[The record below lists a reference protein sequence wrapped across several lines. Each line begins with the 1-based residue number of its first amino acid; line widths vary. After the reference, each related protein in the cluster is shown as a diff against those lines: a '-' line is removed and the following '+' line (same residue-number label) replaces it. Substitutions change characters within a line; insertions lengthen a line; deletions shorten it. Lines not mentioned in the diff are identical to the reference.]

1 MHSLRADKKTDKSSS
16 RATSPPRQAIS
27 LANADSAPLPAGFQF
42 SSSPTTSAMY
52 AGPPLDLLERELTKS
67 QVSMVGCDLGLL
79 HFGQCSCDIWLLL
92 GRGLAALCMVASR
105 PSNTSDRQTESELIM
120 VGHIDGKANAMFCH
134 PNLHH
139 ASGLVKLA
147 QGSSGALCYHV
158 HSCKHIDLMPQPT
171 FSMLS
176 HATGGVLVMM
186 PKKCVRLAVY
196 VVMYDNC
203 MS

>member
-79 HFGQCSCDIWLLL
+79 HFGRCSCDIWLLL
-92 GRGLAALCMVASR
+92 GRGLAALCIVALCTF
-105 PSNTSDRQTESELIM
+105 NTSETQTESVLIM
-120 VGHIDGKANAMFCH
+120 VGHIDGKANATCCH

-139 ASGLVKLA
+139 AYSLA
-147 QGSSGALCYHV
+147 RLAKGSSGALCYRV
-158 HSCKHIDLMPQPT
+158 HSRKHDDFMPQST
-171 FSMLS
+171 LSMFSHL
-176 HATGGVLVMM
+176 TGGVLVKML
-186 PKKCVRLAVY
+186 KKCVRLPVY
-196 VVMYDNC
+196 VVEC